1 MEGMQRRLL
10 TLLVAVSST
19 LLLATTAFGEVERWG
34 SYGAADTQQLPTAV
48 TNLENVV
55 AIHAAN
61 SASYVLE
68 SNGTVWAFGE
78 GAVGQLGDGL
88 HEASRETAVRVH
100 FPAGVKIVAIGEAE
114 SEGFAIDSTGQGW
127 AWGQGGEGSLCLG
140 EKAMN
145 RTTPTKV
152 PGITDATAVQ
162 GGAHHVLWL
171 LKGGT
176 LDACGSN
183 TQGELGVA
191 TSVRKSTSP
200 LPVPGLSGVVE
211 ISAGQLTSCARTS
224 AGAVY
229 DWGGDA
235 HGQVGNGVEETSV
248 FEPFHVTLPGR
259 ASAISCGGNKAI
271 DGHTLA
277 IVEGIVY
284 GWGEDSYGQLGDD
297 STANKLLPARATETH
312 SLGLVAV
319 VASGACSLGLT
330 ATGDVY
336 AWGSNE
342 GDALGTAEDLRMSV
356 IPLLVDTGAHEIS
369 GTAYNSLVR

>member
-1 MEGMQRRLL
+1 MLRPLL
-10 TLLVAVSST
+10 ILLAAVSST
-19 LLLATTAFGEVERWG
+19 FLLATTASGEVEHWG
-34 SYGAADTQQLPTAV
+34 SYGAADTQQTPTAM

-61 SASYVLE
+61 SASYALE

-88 HEASRETAVRVH
+88 QEASLEVAVRVQ

-127 AWGQGGEGSLCLG
+127 AWGRGGEGSLCLG
-140 EKAMN
+140 ERALDLS
-145 RTTPTKV
+145 TPVKV
-152 PGITDATAVQ
+152 PEITDATAVQ

-171 LKGGT
+171 LKSGT
-176 LDACGSN
+176 LEACGSN
-183 TQGELGVA
+183 HRGELGVGA
-191 TSVRKSTSP
+191 GVRKSESP
-200 LPVPGLSGVVE
+200 LPVPGLSKVVE
-211 ISAGQLTSCARTS
+211 ISAGQMTSCARTS
-224 AGAVY
+224 SGAVY

-235 HGQVGNGVEETSV
+235 NGQVGNGMEEASV
-248 FEPFHVTLPGR
+248 FEPFHVSLPGP

-277 IVEGIVY
+277 IVEGAVY
-284 GWGEDSYGQLGDD
+284 GWGEDSYGQLGDGA
-297 STANKLLPARATETH
+297 TENKLLPVRATETR
-312 SLGLVAV
+312 SLGLVHV

-330 ATGDVY
+330 ASGDVY
-336 AWGSNE
+336 AWGSDE
-342 GDALGTAEDLRMSV
+342 GEALGTEEEVRMSLT
-356 IPLLVDTGAHEIS
+356 PLLVDTGAHEIS